1 MTAIPH
7 PDNQNISIDCAVITI
22 SDTRTIDTD
31 QSGQLI
37 QQLLRSAGHQI
48 VVYQILPDEP
58 AQITELLTAL
68 SQNQQVQMVIF
79 NGGTGIAPRDTT
91 YDALASLLEKTLP
104 GFGEIFR
111 SLSYAEIG
119 TRSIASRAVA
129 GTYQNLLIFSLPG
142 SRGAV
147 QLGVSQLILPELN
160 HLIRQLRGWSLST
173 GCGFCIN
180 LTRNSNSGVKL
191 RTQRGR
197 KESFDRFSP
206 LCIESYSSPCTGQD
220 KFLKLF

>member
-1 MTAIPH
+1 MTDIPH
-7 PDNQNISIDCAVITI
+7 PDSQNISIDCAVITI
-22 SDTRTIDTD
+22 SDTRTPETD

-37 QQLLRSAGHQI
+37 KELLQAAGHQTL
-48 VVYQILPDEP
+48 VYQILPDEP
-58 AQITELLTAL
+58 AQIEELLIKL
-68 SQNQQVQMVIF
+68 GQNQQLQAVIF

-91 YDALASLLEKTLP
+91 YDALARMLEKTLP

-119 TRSIASRAVA
+119 SRSIASRAVA

-160 HLIRQLRGWSLST
+160 HLIKQLRG
-173 GCGFCIN
+173 
-180 LTRNSNSGVKL
+180 
-191 RTQRGR
+191 
-197 KESFDRFSP
+197 
-206 LCIESYSSPCTGQD
+206 
-220 KFLKLF
+220 